1 MKYIQINTRKNST
14 GKTYRN
20 IIFLIFSSHIAFTI
34 LFLILPFYPFAIYNG
49 FSCIFYICIL
59 SLIKAE
65 HYRAAITLTHAEICL
80 FVIAATIF
88 SGWNSGFSLFL
99 ISLSTLVY
107 FCPYKSTYVPYLF
120 SIGEFLI
127 FFTLKLYSLSHP
139 PLIPILSPGW
149 STFFYCF
156 NGLLS
161 FTIILYAAFISKI
174 STSFTEKKLRDE
186 NEVLQEIADHDTLT
200 HLWSRNYM
208 QNKFCLE
215 QKNCRRTI
223 LVMCDIDNFKKI
235 NDTYGHLCGDYV
247 LARLA
252 TIMQELCPPN
262 SDICRWGGEEFV
274 ILFYEITRKEAY
286 EITEKLREYIAS
298 HIFNYNQIALN
309 LTMTF
314 GISSTDEKSDLEGL
328 TRLADARLYQ
338 GKENGKNCVIC
349 AENFQ
354 KFKRR

>member
-1 MKYIQINTRKNST
+1 MKYIQTSTRQNNT
-14 GKTYRN
+14 GKIYRN
-20 IIFLIFSSHIAFTI
+20 IIFLTFSSHIVFTV
-34 LFLILPFYPFAIYNG
+34 LFLILPLYPFAAYNG
-49 FSCIFYICIL
+49 FSCMLYIYIL
-59 SLIKAE
+59 YLVKME
-65 HYRAAITLTHAEICL
+65 HYRTAITLTHVEICI
-80 FVIAATIF
+80 FVITATIF
-88 SGWNSGFSLFL
+88 LGWNSGFSLFL
-99 ISLSTLVY
+99 IALSTLVY
-107 FCPYKSTYVPYLF
+107 FCPYKSTYAPYLF
-120 SIGEFLI
+120 SIGEFFI
-127 FFTLKLYSLSHP
+127 FFSLKLYSLFHP
-139 PLIPILSPGW
+139 PVIKSLSLEW

-156 NGLLS
+156 NGFLS
-161 FTIILYAAFISKI
+161 FAVILYAAFVSKI
-174 STSFTEKKLRDE
+174 STSFMEKKLRDE
-186 NEVLQEIADHDTLT
+186 NEVLHEIADHDTLT

-215 QKNCRRTI
+215 QKNCCRTT

-252 TIMQELCPPN
+252 TIMQEHCPSN

-274 ILFYEITRKEAY
+274 ILFYGITVREAY
-286 EITEKLREYIAS
+286 EITEKIREYIAS

-338 GKENGKNCVIC
+338 GKENGKNCVIW

-354 KFKRR
+354 KSRRR